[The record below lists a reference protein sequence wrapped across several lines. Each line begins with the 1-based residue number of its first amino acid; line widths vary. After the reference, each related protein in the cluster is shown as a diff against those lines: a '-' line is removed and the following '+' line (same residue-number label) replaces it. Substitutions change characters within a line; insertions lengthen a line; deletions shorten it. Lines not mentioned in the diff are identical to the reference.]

1 METTDKIKIY
11 GKWLTDKK
19 WGELRVTLAPCC
31 MAQGPA
37 GPGLEG
43 GRLCILSESLV
54 LVLQA
59 PPPPPPS
66 YSWARCKSWKI
77 WIGLVWAGFYSRKY
91 QKENM
96 INSTTHDV
104 HKIRKKKLVT
114 DKKHNC
120 CWNGKWEKDFSSD
133 SSQRT
138 LCAVSWKMFS
148 AMSGWRSRGVS

>member
-59 PPPPPPS
+59 PPALILFLGPMQILEDMD
-66 YSWARCKSWKI
+66 WTC
-77 WIGLVWAGFYSRKY
+77 L
-91 QKENM
+91 
-96 INSTTHDV
+96 
-104 HKIRKKKLVT
+104 
-114 DKKHNC
+114 
-120 CWNGKWEKDFSSD
+120 
-133 SSQRT
+133 
-138 LCAVSWKMFS
+138 
-148 AMSGWRSRGVS
+148 GWVL